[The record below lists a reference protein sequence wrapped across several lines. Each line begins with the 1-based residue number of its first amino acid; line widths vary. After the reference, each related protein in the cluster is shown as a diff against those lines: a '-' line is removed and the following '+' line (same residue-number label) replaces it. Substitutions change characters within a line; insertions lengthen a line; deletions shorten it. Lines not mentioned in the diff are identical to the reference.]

1 MLGRAH
7 LRSGAYMTV
16 FSVWVF
22 GFSLK
27 LPLYKNSSENCLL
40 ACHRRD
46 ILCHLASISTYYF
59 VVTCV
64 HACSLIRLG
73 FLCQEG
79 LCCSWKKDTFF
90 PRVVS
95 TELKASA
102 FLALDNAGRELMLPF
117 YRLAFCLLVRVG
129 QSFLPLL
136 LLSLHT
142 S

>member
-1 MLGRAH
+1 
-7 LRSGAYMTV
+7 MTV

-27 LPLYKNSSENCLL
+27 LPFYKNSSENCLL

-64 HACSLIRLG
+64 LACSLIRLG

-79 LCCSWKKDTFF
+79 LCCSWKRGTFF
-90 PRVVS
+90 LRVVS

-102 FLALDNAGRELMLPF
+102 FLALDNAGRELMLPY
-117 YRLAFCLLVRVG
+117 YRPAFCFLVRVG